1 MTILFVLFDAFQGWA
16 MGRLAIFILA
26 AGALGLA
33 ACGPTRGPSGAAV
46 QSPVMATTPPGPTQA
61 ESGAAPPA
69 FDRYGN
75 ANYDSNGA
83 YQGGHGIGTQVDNP
97 DASSMDVPKVE
108 MPDMSKMHCTGSQG
122 ANAGVMNFSS
132 N

>member
-1 MTILFVLFDAFQGWA
+1 LM
-16 MGRLAIFILA
+16 A

-33 ACGPTRGPSGAAV
+33 ACGPTKGPSGMAV
-46 QSPVMATTPPGPTQA
+46 QNPVVTTTPPLGSPPGPTQA

-97 DASSMDVPKVE
+97 DASSMGMPKVD
-108 MPDMSKMHCTGSQG
+108 MPDTSKMHCTGSQG
-122 ANAGVMNFSS
+122 ANAGVMNCSS